1 MKTVIKQQI
10 IHKRDSISKL
20 RKSGK
25 LFKRNDVKLVVGD
38 GEGNVQDFE
47 IGDYE
52 DSADNKKYRQQED
65 DSSRTTF

>member
-1 MKTVIKQQI
+1 M
-10 IHKRDSISKL
+10 
-20 RKSGK
+20 
-25 LFKRNDVKLVVGD
+25 VGD